1 MKMLND
7 IIWVVICVI
16 FIIFFIMSIILA
28 FDKLLSS
35 FEKLERAEKERHD
48 IIIKLIENLGN
59 IHSQK

>member
-1 MKMLND
+1 MLND